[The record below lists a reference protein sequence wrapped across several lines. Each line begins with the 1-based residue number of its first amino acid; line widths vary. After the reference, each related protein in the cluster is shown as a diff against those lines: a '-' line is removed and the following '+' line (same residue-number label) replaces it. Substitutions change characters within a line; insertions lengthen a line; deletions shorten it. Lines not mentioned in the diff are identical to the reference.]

1 MLCICVVRVDI
12 WQRFETVEDVVKH
25 FHLNP
30 IDLVLTDGAKKRSDT
45 FRVMLKYRASWS
57 EQLFT
62 TLNAVLSLGF
72 IQRNARHTRNA
83 T

>member
-45 FRVMLKYRASWS
+45 FRVMLKYRAS
-57 EQLFT
+57 
-62 TLNAVLSLGF
+62 
-72 IQRNARHTRNA
+72 
-83 T
+83 

>member
-1 MLCICVVRVDI
+1 MIESGSVANFGTRCSLNPMLCICVVRVDI

-45 FRVMLKYRASWS
+45 FRVMLKYRAS
-57 EQLFT
+57 
-62 TLNAVLSLGF
+62 
-72 IQRNARHTRNA
+72 
-83 T
+83 